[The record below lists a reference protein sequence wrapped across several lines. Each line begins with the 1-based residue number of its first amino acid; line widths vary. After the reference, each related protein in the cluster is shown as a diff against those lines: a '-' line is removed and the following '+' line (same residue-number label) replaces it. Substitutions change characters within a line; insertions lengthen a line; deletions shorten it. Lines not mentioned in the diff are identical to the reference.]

1 MRDLLTDLDGGD
13 DPVKRVRNAMKTP
26 LPKRFYQQA
35 TVGQSGGG
43 FAVLLDSKPAR
54 TPGRAALTLPT
65 GAAAQLVADEFS
77 AQVDVI
83 DPVSMPVLRLVNS
96 AIDGVSTDP
105 RAVHEDIARFSS
117 SDLLC
122 YRAGSP
128 ASLAARQGEA
138 WDPVIGWAR
147 KSLGARF
154 ILAEGVMPV
163 PQPREALAAF
173 DTALAR
179 FADPLSLAAIHSMTT
194 LTGSALLAL
203 AVAMGELMVEQA
215 WSAAHVDED
224 FNVSLWGED
233 AEASARRAFRRT
245 EMMAAAALL
254 AALS

>member
-1 MRDLLTDLDGGD
+1 
-13 DPVKRVRNAMKTP
+13 
-26 LPKRFYQQA
+26 
-35 TVGQSGGG
+35 
-43 FAVLLDSKPAR
+43 
-54 TPGRAALTLPT
+54 
-65 GAAAQLVADEFS
+65 
-77 AQVDVI
+77 
-83 DPVSMPVLRLVNS
+83 
-96 AIDGVSTDP
+96 
-105 RAVHEDIARFSS
+105 
-117 SDLLC
+117 
-122 YRAGSP
+122 
-128 ASLAARQGEA
+128 
-138 WDPVIGWAR
+138 
-147 KSLGARF
+147 
-154 ILAEGVMPV
+154 MPV